1 MKKISRNEQILVVV
15 LFGVMALFFF
25 TKKVYDPLSKE
36 ISGLVKKNNELVA
49 SISELKDEPVDTDRV
64 ERKIKRV
71 SSTISSEK
79 EAYNQ
84 LVDSTLAGREH
95 VQEVALEISGLASD
109 NGLTVREMI
118 PDDGAAEN
126 LTADLG
132 VWQKGFKL
140 IPYVVKMEGDFLDF
154 QTFLHEFVS
163 MDIQLLLGNLRV
175 ESVDDQGTVI
185 ISGTI
190 LI

>member
-25 TKKVYDPLSKE
+25 IKKVYDPLSKE
-36 ISGLVKKNNELVA
+36 ISELVKKNNELVA
-49 SISELKDEPVDTDRV
+49 SISELQDEPIGTDKI

-71 SSTISSEK
+71 SSSISSEK

-84 LVDSTLAGREH
+84 LVYSTLAGREQ

-118 PDDGAAEN
+118 PDDDAAET
-126 LTADLG
+126 LTADFG
-132 VWQKGFKL
+132 VWQKGFEL

-163 MDIQLLLGNLRV
+163 MDIQLLLGSLRV